1 MPQVGIREL
10 KNDASEIIRA
20 VREERAEYVVTL
32 RGRPVACIIP
42 VEEARREREAERRA
56 AAIRENAAFWERMAA
71 LGAEIAAQWQSDK
84 TAVELIEEQRR

>member
-32 RGRPVACIIP
+32 RGRPVACSIP

-71 LGAEIAAQWQSDK
+71 LGAEIAARWQSDK

>member
-20 VREERAEYVVTL
+20 VREEQAEYVVTL
-32 RGRPVACIIP
+32 RGRPVAVILP
-42 VEEARREREAERRA
+42 VAEGWPEAEAERTA
-56 AAIRENAAFWERMAA
+56 TVVRENAAFWDRMAV
-71 LGAEIAAQWQSDK
+71 LGAEIAAKWQSDK